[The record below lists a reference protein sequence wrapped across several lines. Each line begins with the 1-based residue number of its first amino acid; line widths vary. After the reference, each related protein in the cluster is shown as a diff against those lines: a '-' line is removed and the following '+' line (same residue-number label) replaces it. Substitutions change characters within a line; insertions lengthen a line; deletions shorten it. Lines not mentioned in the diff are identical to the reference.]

1 MGQSLPFNP
10 PRLSDSQL
18 ESLRRRI
25 FDATARM
32 ADDQILCLADSLHDA
47 LRDRRRA
54 RTRQAEDRLCANGG
68 QAFPF

>member
-1 MGQSLPFNP
+1 MGQSLPFDP

-18 ESLRRRI
+18 EILRRRI
-25 FDATARM
+25 FDATVRM

-54 RTRQAEDRLCANGG
+54 RSRQVEDRLCAGGG

>member
-54 RTRQAEDRLCANGG
+54 RTRQAEDRLCANGV

>member
-1 MGQSLPFNP
+1 MGQSLPFDP

-32 ADDQILCLADSLHDA
+32 ADDQILCLADSLHDT

-54 RTRQAEDRLCANGG
+54 RTRQVEDRLCARGG
-68 QAFPF
+68 HSFPY